1 MVDDFS
7 ELYFDQFLCMNHT
20 RTVIDKTVYAFV
32 VLLSTLFRED
42 FPFVV
47 CILTV

>member
-20 RTVIDKTVYAFV
+20 RTVIDEMKLYKP
-32 VLLSTLFRED
+32 S
-42 FPFVV
+42 
-47 CILTV
+47 